1 MGIPQVF
8 VAVGGVCLFV
18 ARRRQGVGRRLSR
31 DTRRDATK
39 SSGNARDA
47 PTRLGTVPRQARR
60 RGGNEPIP
68 VSSSEDIAPT
78 ASEASSTPGSAPTVD
93 SEAVVSSRGADI
105 VVPGAEGNE
114 ERLANTASDATEITA
129 STENARDT
137 DVIDDK
143 DVEEGKV
150 KARTSREGPA
160 GGDANAGHEGD
171 GNSVQVNNDTDEDR
185 SSSFGGSASK
195 TPIRPHASG
204 GLGRVVTRSSSPP
217 LSSSS
222 RKRRTAALAAVRA
235 AARAASTASD
245 GGAQSP
251 ASDATTDEDD
261 EDEVN
266 GPSSLDQK
274 RVTFHPRV
282 TTIANDENAAPPASP
297 ATPAKQLRDVKDVRD
312 AGCDA
317 KTPAPTLAAVDPNRS
332 QKSPSSTEVKQPGAV
347 AGNRFFCDSPLVCAT
362 PVVGTKRPV
371 RGENGR
377 YGLTRKAQIRIV
389 KSPSFTDRS
398 MAPLTAL
405 SPPKDVVWEEMSAR
419 EQANW
424 VGAGKV
430 PNFSRFKT
438 PGPKFPADRGEEE
451 DEDVTVRVSHEAMHA
466 VGNMRYS
473 AENAWSSPSDGAEGE
488 EEDEGPY
495 GPLVSTLS
503 PNTMMDGASPA
514 TFARRYVEASVTRV
528 EGMAADEMEHEAIAR
543 AYVDAS
549 EMRVGAMLRASGN

>member
-60 RGGNEPIP
+60 RRGNEPIP

-78 ASEASSTPGSAPTVD
+78 ASEASSTSGSAPTID

-114 ERLANTASDATEITA
+114 ERLAKTASDATEITA
-129 STENARDT
+129 STENAGET

-150 KARTSREGPA
+150 KAGTSREGPA

-171 GNSVQVNNDTDEDR
+171 GNSVQVNNDAEDR
-185 SSSFGGSASK
+185 SSFGGSVSK

-235 AARAASTASD
+235 AARAASTASSLD
-245 GGAQSP
+245 GSNSSP
-251 ASDATTDEDD
+251 ATDATDEDD
-261 EDEVN
+261 SEVT
-266 GPSSLDQK
+266 GPSPDSK
-274 RVTFHPRV
+274 KVTFAP
-282 TTIANDENAAPPASP
+282 TIANDENAAPPASP
-297 ATPAKQLRDVKDVRD
+297 ATPARVLVRD
-312 AGCDA
+312 AEIGSE
-317 KTPAPTLAAVDPNRS
+317 TSTLAAVDQNRS
-332 QKSPSSTEVKQPGAV
+332 PKSPSTLPVNPGAV
-347 AGNRFFCDSPLVCAT
+347 AGTRFFCDSPLVCAT

-377 YGLTRKAQIRIV
+377 YGLTRVAQIRIV

-419 EQANW
+419 ERANW

-473 AENAWSSPSDGAEGE
+473 AENAWSSPSDEGEGE
-488 EEDEGPY
+488 EEGEGPY

-528 EGMAADEMEHEAIAR
+528 EGMAADDLEHEAIAR

>member
-1 MGIPQVF
+1 M
-8 VAVGGVCLFV
+8 
-18 ARRRQGVGRRLSR
+18 
-31 DTRRDATK
+31 
-39 SSGNARDA
+39 
-47 PTRLGTVPRQARR
+47 
-60 RGGNEPIP
+60 
-68 VSSSEDIAPT
+68 
-78 ASEASSTPGSAPTVD
+78 
-93 SEAVVSSRGADI
+93 SSRGADI

-114 ERLANTASDATEITA
+114 ERLAKTASDATEITA
-129 STENARDT
+129 STENAGET

-150 KARTSREGPA
+150 KAGTSREGPP

-171 GNSVQVNNDTDEDR
+171 GNSVQVNNDAEDR
-185 SSSFGGSASK
+185 SSFGGSVSK

-235 AARAASTASD
+235 AARAASTASSLD
-245 GGAQSP
+245 GSNSGEP
-251 ASDATTDEDD
+251 ATDATDEDD
-261 EDEVN
+261 SEVT
-266 GPSSLDQK
+266 GPSPDRK
-274 RVTFHPRV
+274 RVTFANDENRRSQ
-282 TTIANDENAAPPASP
+282 TQTIANDENAAPPASP
-297 ATPAKQLRDVKDVRD
+297 ATPARVLVKD
-312 AGCDA
+312 AEMGE
-317 KTPAPTLAAVDPNRS
+317 TLTLAAVDQNRS
-332 QKSPSSTEVKQPGAV
+332 PKSPSTEVNPGAG

-473 AENAWSSPSDGAEGE
+473 AENAWSSPSDGGEGE
-488 EEDEGPY
+488 EEGEGPY

-528 EGMAADEMEHEAIAR
+528 EGMAADDLEHEAIAR

>member
-8 VAVGGVCLFV
+8 VAVGGVFLFV
-18 ARRRQGVGRRLSR
+18 ARRRQGVGRRVNR
-31 DTRRDATK
+31 DSRRDATK

-47 PTRLGTVPRQARR
+47 PTRLGTVPRRR
-60 RGGNEPIP
+60 RRENDPSP

-78 ASEASSTPGSAPTVD
+78 ASEGSSTSEGAPSVD
-93 SEAVVSSRGADI
+93 SEAVVSSRGADML
-105 VVPGAEGNE
+105 VPGVEGNDE
-114 ERLANTASDATEITA
+114 GAAEAASDSTGITP
-129 STENARDT
+129 STVNEG
-137 DVIDDK
+137 VIDAIVDGS
-143 DVEEGKV
+143 VV
-150 KARTSREGPA
+150 KGDIEAGTSPEGPA
-160 GGDANAGHEGD
+160 EGASNARPDGEGEHQPRV
-171 GNSVQVNNDTDEDR
+171 NSEDEDR
-185 SSSFGGSASK
+185 SSFGSVSK

-222 RKRRTAALAAVRA
+222 RRRRTVALAAVRA

-245 GGAQSP
+245 GSWSST
-251 ASDATTDEDD
+251 ASEEDD
-261 EDEVN
+261 SEVT
-266 GPSSLDQK
+266 GPSPEVTGPSPDK
-274 RVTFHPRV
+274 RVTFAPTVR
-282 TTIANDENAAPPASP
+282 NDENAVPPASP
-297 ATPAKQLRDVKDVRD
+297 ATPARVLVKDTGV
-312 AGCDA
+312 DA
-317 KTPAPTLAAVDPNRS
+317 KTPAPTLSAIDPNRS
-332 QKSPSSTEVKQPGAV
+332 PTSESPSTEVKPSVGT
-347 AGNRFFCDSPLVCAT
+347 GTRFVCDSPLVCAT

-371 RGENGR
+371 RGEKGR
-377 YGLTRKAQIRIV
+377 AGLTRVAQIRIV

-405 SPPKDVVWEEMSAR
+405 SPPKDVVWEKMSAR

-438 PGPKFPADRGEEE
+438 PGPKSRAELGEEE
-451 DEDVTVRVSHEAMHA
+451 DEEEVMVRVSHEAMHA

-473 AENAWSSPSDGAEGE
+473 ADNAWSSPSDGSVDGE
-488 EEDEGPY
+488 EDQGPY
-495 GPLVSTLS
+495 GALVSTLS
-503 PNTMMDGASPA
+503 PNTIMDGASPA

>member
-1 MGIPQVF
+1 MMGIPQVF

-78 ASEASSTPGSAPTVD
+78 ASEASSTSGSAPTID

-114 ERLANTASDATEITA
+114 ERLAKTASDATEITA
-129 STENARDT
+129 STENAGET

-143 DVEEGKV
+143 DVEEGKA
-150 KARTSREGPA
+150 KAGTSREGPP

-171 GNSVQVNNDTDEDR
+171 GNSVQVNNDAEDR
-185 SSSFGGSASK
+185 SSFGGSVSK

-235 AARAASTASD
+235 AARAASTASSLD
-245 GGAQSP
+245 GSNSGEP
-251 ASDATTDEDD
+251 ATDATDEDD
-261 EDEVN
+261 SEVT
-266 GPSSLDQK
+266 GPSPDRK
-274 RVTFHPRV
+274 RVTFANDENRRSQ
-282 TTIANDENAAPPASP
+282 TQTIANDENAAPPASP
-297 ATPAKQLRDVKDVRD
+297 ATPARVLVKD
-312 AGCDA
+312 A
-317 KTPAPTLAAVDPNRS
+317 KMGETLTLAAVDQNRS
-332 QKSPSSTEVKQPGAV
+332 PKSPSTEVNPGAV

-473 AENAWSSPSDGAEGE
+473 AENAWSSPSDGGEGE
-488 EEDEGPY
+488 EEGEGPY

-528 EGMAADEMEHEAIAR
+528 EGMAADDLEHEAIAR

>member
-78 ASEASSTPGSAPTVD
+78 ASEASSTSGSAPTID

-129 STENARDT
+129 STENARET

-171 GNSVQVNNDTDEDR
+171 GNSVQVNNDAEDR
-185 SSSFGGSASK
+185 SSFGGSVSK
-195 TPIRPHASG
+195 TPIRPHASD
-204 GLGRVVTRSSSPP
+204 GLGRVMTRSSSPP

-235 AARAASTASD
+235 AARAASTASSLD
-245 GGAQSP
+245 GSNSGEP
-251 ASDATTDEDD
+251 ATDATDEDD
-261 EDEVN
+261 SEVT
-266 GPSSLDQK
+266 GPSPDRK
-274 RVTFHPRV
+274 RVTFANDENRRSQ
-282 TTIANDENAAPPASP
+282 TQTIANDENAAPPASP
-297 ATPAKQLRDVKDVRD
+297 ATPARVLVKD
-312 AGCDA
+312 A
-317 KTPAPTLAAVDPNRS
+317 KMGETLTLAAVDQNRS
-332 QKSPSSTEVKQPGAV
+332 PKSPSTEVNPGAV

-473 AENAWSSPSDGAEGE
+473 AENAWSSPSDGGEGE

-528 EGMAADEMEHEAIAR
+528 EGMAADEMEHEAIAK

>member
-18 ARRRQGVGRRLSR
+18 ARRRQGVGRRPSW
-31 DTRRDATK
+31 DARRDATK

-47 PTRLGTVPRQARR
+47 PTRLGTVPRKARR
-60 RGGNEPIP
+60 RGGNEPVP
-68 VSSSEDIAPT
+68 VSSPEDIAPT
-78 ASEASSTPGSAPTVD
+78 ASEASSTSGSAPTTID
-93 SEAVVSSRGADI
+93 SEEVVSSRGADI
-105 VVPGAEGNE
+105 VVSGAEGNE
-114 ERLANTASDATEITA
+114 ERLAKTASDATELTA
-129 STENARDT
+129 STENAEDV

-150 KARTSREGPA
+150 KAETSREGPA

-171 GNSVQVNNDTDEDR
+171 GNSVQVNTDTDDR
-185 SSSFGGSASK
+185 SSSFGGSVSK

-245 GGAQSP
+245 GGSWSSAT
-251 ASDATTDEDD
+251 DATDEDD
-261 EDEVN
+261 SEVT
-266 GPSSLDQK
+266 GPSPNQK
-274 RVTFHPRV
+274 RVTFANDENIREHSR
-282 TTIANDENAAPPASP
+282 TIANDENAAPPASP
-297 ATPAKQLRDVKDVRD
+297 ATPARALVKD

-317 KTPAPTLAAVDPNRS
+317 KTPAPTLAAVDTNRS
-332 QKSPSSTEVKQPGAV
+332 PKSPSTEIKPGAV
-347 AGNRFFCDSPLVCAT
+347 AGDRFSRDSPLVCAT

-473 AENAWSSPSDGAEGE
+473 AENAWSSPSDGDEGE
-488 EEDEGPY
+488 EEDEGQY

-503 PNTMMDGASPA
+503 PNTMMEGASPA